1 MKVSELERQLNLVTT
16 QASTTQLKKQ
26 KKKSRKKGIN
36 SRAKG
41 GRVERELVA
50 WLKERGIASAER
62 TAQRCGKGGPSD
74 VVAKV
79 ELPSFH
85 IEVKGT
91 AGANLSKSTILD
103 WLDQI
108 KRDCV
113 VEQIP
118 IIFHKA
124 NGKDWTALITADTL
138 EKFRYTLSPH
148 THFTFGKSFNPSEHL
163 DHESSRSVYRTLL
176 KVENYSSTNKFYF
189 VAYPISTEQVVL
201 ACSANQMLPL
211 MLWLEKK
218 IKGFYETGID
228 TKI

>member
-91 AGANLSKSTILD
+91 AGANLSKSTLIQ

-108 KRDCV
+108 RRDCV
-113 VEQIP
+113 NGQIP

-124 NGKDWTALITADTL
+124 NGEDWVALFCESAIKQLDIYIPA
-138 EKFRYTLSPH
+138 ESH
-148 THFTFGKSFNPSEHL
+148 IVVASSFNPTLEL
-163 DHESSRSVYRTLL
+163 DNEYYRMIFRGVNQTIR
-176 KVENYSSTNKFYF
+176 YS
-189 VAYPISTEQVVL
+189 PQVVKHYPVVY
-201 ACSANQMLPL
+201 AAPDIANVIATEATVILDYMKAYEQ
-211 MLWLEKK
+211 KA
-218 IKGFYETGID
+218 KGIAA
-228 TKI
+228 